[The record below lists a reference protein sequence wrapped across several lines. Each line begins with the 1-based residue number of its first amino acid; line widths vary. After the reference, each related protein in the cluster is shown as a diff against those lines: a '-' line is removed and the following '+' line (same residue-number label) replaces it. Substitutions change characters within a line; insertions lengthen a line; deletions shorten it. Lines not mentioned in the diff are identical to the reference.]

1 MEKRLPVKPE
11 FTFIYEKYYDRIYK
25 YIYMMLLS
33 REDAED
39 VVSDTFLRA
48 YMHYDS
54 YDPSVSSPATWLSR
68 IAHNRAL
75 NLLRS
80 SEKSRRASMPEYY
93 EPADPGADI
102 RMAGEDR
109 EALISLYSELSEDER
124 EFLNFRY
131 VMELSDSE
139 VAEILGI
146 NARAVNKRYQRL
158 REKCRGILEE
168 NGFGR

>member
-1 MEKRLPVKPE
+1 MEKRFPVKPE

-25 YIYMMLLS
+25 YVYMMLLNK
-33 REDAED
+33 EDAED
-39 VVSDTFLRA
+39 VVSDTFMSA

-54 YDPSVSSPATWLSR
+54 YDPAVASPATWLSR

-80 SEKSRRASMPEYY
+80 GEKSRRASMPDYY

-102 RMAGEDR
+102 RMEGEDR
-109 EALISLYSELSEDER
+109 EALLTLYSELSEDER

-131 VMELSDSE
+131 VMGLSDNE
-139 VAEILGI
+139 VAEITEL
-146 NARAVNKRYQRL
+146 NPRAVNKRYQRL
-158 REKCRGILEE
+158 REKCRGILEK
-168 NGFGR
+168 NGYGR